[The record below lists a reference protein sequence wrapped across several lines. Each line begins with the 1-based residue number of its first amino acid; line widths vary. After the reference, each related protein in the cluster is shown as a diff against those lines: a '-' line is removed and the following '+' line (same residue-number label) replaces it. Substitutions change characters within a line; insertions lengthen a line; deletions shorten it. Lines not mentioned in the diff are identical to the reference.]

1 MTETILLDNYLLNR
15 AEPADKLLMDA
26 RMLLDEE
33 LRDKAEWQQQTY
45 ALVRTYGRNCLKHE
59 IAAAQK
65 KVFTEKRF
73 AAFRKKINGIFK

>member
-1 MTETILLDNYLLNR
+1 MTETILLESYLLNQ
-15 AEPADKLLMDA
+15 AEPADKLLMNA
-26 RMLLDEE
+26 RMLLDAG

-45 ALVRTYGRNCLKHE
+45 ALVQTYSRNCLKLE

-73 AAFRKKINGIFK
+73 TGFRKKISDIFK